1 MNKAELLA
9 TISTLD
15 TLIQIF
21 AVLVAIGILGEVGF
35 GVRHWVLS
43 RRLAVTQ
50 HAKDLNQ
57 EQAIAT
63 MNKEAGDARRDSSFA
78 MERAGKAEENLGNAR
93 KAAADANERAAKL
106 EVEALHLRK
115 ELVLQGPRA
124 NLITGDTRKKL
135 ADALRPFAKQSVDVR
150 RSASVMMV
158 NNRIVQ
164 VTPIGDDTTGLAG
177 ALIGVLKEVGWN
189 VPKEPM
195 PS

>member
-43 RRLAVTQ
+43 RRLAVIQ
-50 HAKDLNQ
+50 HAEDLNQ
-57 EQAIAT
+57 EQAI
-63 MNKEAGDARRDSSFA
+63 
-78 MERAGKAEENLGNAR
+78 
-93 KAAADANERAAKL
+93 
-106 EVEALHLRK
+106 
-115 ELVLQGPRA
+115 
-124 NLITGDTRKKL
+124 
-135 ADALRPFAKQSVDVR
+135 AKQSVDVR

-189 VPKEPM
+189 
-195 PS
+195 